1 MSNEKRSASHRRPR
15 PRIQGLLRSAAG
27 AFRGGRHADERRAR
41 IFQHD
46 AQGSGRMA
54 CRGAG
59 HILRPEG
66 ADAEARA
73 LRGVQADAQADARSF
88 PRADAAYH
96 RALPRYG
103 LPRLFAR
110 RRRGRRL
117 HRVDREGLRGVGL
130 GGEDTLG
137 GQGPVPGDRRRN
149 LRHPS
154 VARRDGLHALRRREL
169 PRKVRLRA
177 AVYGGLPRAA
187 RGLRR
192 QHPRRAGHRGED
204 GARPRRQVRTARG
217 YLRKPR
223 KRPEGAAR

>member
-1 MSNEKRSASHRRPR
+1 M
-15 PRIQGLLRSAAG
+15 
-27 AFRGGRHADERRAR
+27 AR
-41 IFQHD
+41 
-46 AQGSGRMA
+46 
-54 CRGAG
+54 RGAR

-73 LRGVQADAQADARSF
+73 LRGVQADAQADARGF
-88 PRADAAYH
+88 PRADAAHH
-96 RALPRYG
+96 RAVQSHG
-103 LPRLFAR
+103 LSRFFAR

-117 HRVDREGLRGVGL
+117 YSVDREIMRRLWL
-130 GGEDTLG
+130 GCKNTLG
-137 GQGPVPGDRRRN
+137 RQRSVSGDRRRN

-192 QHPRRAGHRGED
+192 QHSRRAGHRGED
-204 GARPRRQVRTARG
+204 GARPRRQIRTARG

-223 KRPEGAAR
+223 KRSEGAARQARSGTRGGLHEPHPRRSAGDGARAGGGADAEGAGYERAVRALHAARA